1 MIVSFQRSNQII
13 SMPKK
18 TLSCPYCEKTFM
30 GARAAQA
37 RGGHIRYK
45 HPSELGQNGRVPEV
59 ARKSNKPAPV
69 SIESRSKTDNYI
81 EQTLEKIDQRRDSI
95 GRELERFEA
104 LRAEAE
110 RLDQARE
117 ALQEALGRLRKPPA
131 KAEATISVKRKANNH
146 AVA

>member
-1 MIVSFQRSNQII
+1 MADDR
-13 SMPKK
+13 
-18 TLSCPYCEKTFM
+18 E
-30 GARAAQA
+30 
-37 RGGHIRYK
+37 
-45 HPSELGQNGRVPEV
+45 SELGQNGRVPEV

-95 GRELERFEA
+95 GKELERFEA
-104 LRAEAE
+104 LHAEAE

-117 ALQEALGRLRKPPA
+117 ALQEALKRLRKPPA
-131 KAEATISVKRKANNH
+131 KAEATISVKRKANNR

>member
-1 MIVSFQRSNQII
+1 
-13 SMPKK
+13 MPKK
-18 TLSCPYCEKTFM
+18 TLSCPYCDKTFL

-45 HPSELGQNGRVPEV
+45 HRSEQHGQNGRVPEV
-59 ARKSNKPAPV
+59 ARKSSKPAPV
-69 SIESRSKTDNYI
+69 SIESRSMTDNYI
-81 EQTLEKIDQRRDSI
+81 EQALEKIDQRRDSI

-110 RLDQARE
+110 RLNQARE
-117 ALQEALGRLRKPPA
+117 ALQEALGSLRKPPA
-131 KAEATISVKRKANNH
+131 KTEATISVKRKANNR

>member
-1 MIVSFQRSNQII
+1 
-13 SMPKK
+13 MPMK
-18 TLSCPYCEKTFM
+18 TLSCPYCDKTFL

-45 HPSELGQNGRVPEV
+45 HPSEHGQNGLVPEV
-59 ARKSNKPAPV
+59 ARESNKPAPV
-69 SIESRSKTDNYI
+69 SIESRSMADNYI
-81 EQTLEKIDQRRDSI
+81 EQTLEKLDQRRGSI

>member
-1 MIVSFQRSNQII
+1 
-13 SMPKK
+13 MPKK
-18 TLSCPYCEKTFM
+18 TLSCPYCDKTFL

-45 HPSELGQNGRVPEV
+45 HPSEQHGQNGRVPEV
-59 ARKSNKPAPV
+59 ARKSSKPTPV
-69 SIESRSKTDNYI
+69 SIESRSMTDNYI
-81 EQTLEKIDQRRDSI
+81 EQALEKIDQRRDSI
-95 GRELERFEA
+95 GRELERFET

-117 ALQEALGRLRKPPA
+117 ALQEALGSLRKPPA
-131 KAEATISVKRKANNH
+131 KTEATISVKRKANNR

>member
-1 MIVSFQRSNQII
+1 
-13 SMPKK
+13 MPKK
-18 TLSCPYCEKTFM
+18 TLSCPYCDKTFL

-45 HPSELGQNGRVPEV
+45 HPSEQHGQNGRVPEV
-59 ARKSNKPAPV
+59 ARKASKPAPV
-69 SIESRSKTDNYI
+69 SIESRSVTDNYI
-81 EQTLEKIDQRRDSI
+81 EQALEKIDQRRDSI

-110 RLDQARE
+110 RLNQARE

-131 KAEATISVKRKANNH
+131 KTEAAISVKRKTNNR

>member
-1 MIVSFQRSNQII
+1 MGKSNTIPCPEPVRKCGRSRRKPKPFQRSNQSI

-18 TLSCPYCEKTFM
+18 TLSCPYCDKTFM

-95 GRELERFEA
+95 GRELERFE
-104 LRAEAE
+104 
-110 RLDQARE
+110 
-117 ALQEALGRLRKPPA
+117 
-131 KAEATISVKRKANNH
+131 V
-146 AVA
+146 